1 MRNSKEFCEQ
11 LKQYLR
17 APIRKKR
24 AIYKKMKTK
33 ASTFFDYCM
42 VFQFGD
48 KEDKI
53 QAFKKMA
60 KVYLNEKYP
69 KRIYQNTL
77 DLCAAIDELNAIDEE
92 HVIEKEKFLNKFFK
106 KYHESREDLL
116 FYIAQ
121 SRDGKYA
128 EETIDKLW
136 SRYYET
142 YQGMFRGIHAKE
154 ERNDN
159 LSAASLFLA
168 NQSAI
173 LRSL

>member
-17 APIRKKR
+17 APIREKR

>member
-1 MRNSKEFCEQ
+1 MRNSKEFREL

-17 APIRKKR
+17 APIREKR
-24 AIYKKMKTK
+24 AIYKKMKSK
-33 ASTFFDYCM
+33 ASTFFDHCM

-48 KEDKI
+48 KQDQI

-60 KVYLNEKYP
+60 KTYLNERYTTSIH
-69 KRIYQNTL
+69 RNTL

-92 HVIEKEKFLNKFFK
+92 HVIEKEKYLNRFFRVH
-106 KYHESREDLL
+106 HESREDLL
-116 FYIAQ
+116 FYIATC
-121 SRDGKYA
+121 RDGKYA
-128 EETIDKLW
+128 NETIQKLW

-142 YQGMFRGIHAKE
+142 YQGMYRGIHAKE
-154 ERNDN
+154 ERNDS